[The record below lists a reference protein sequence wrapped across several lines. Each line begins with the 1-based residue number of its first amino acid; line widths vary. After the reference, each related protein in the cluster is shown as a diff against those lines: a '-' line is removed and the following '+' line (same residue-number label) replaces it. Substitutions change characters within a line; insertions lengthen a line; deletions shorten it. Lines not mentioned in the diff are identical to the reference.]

1 MTQNM
6 EADIQEATAE
16 KEKISILMPVKNATP
31 YLTECLETILSQTDT
46 NWELIAINDHSTDAS
61 KAVLTAFAEKDKR
74 IQVFDNQAKG
84 IITALRLAYTH
95 SSGTYITRMDADDLM
110 PPQKL
115 TTLRRLLLEKGRTYI
130 ATGCVEYFSATGI
143 RDGYLKYQNWLNDLT
158 RSHTNFTDIYKEC
171 VIPSP
176 CWMLHRADLE
186 ACGAF
191 KADRYPED
199 YDLCFRMYEAGFEV
213 VASDDILHLW
223 RDHATRASRND
234 EHYTDNRFLLLKLYY
249 FLKLETKKSRSLAV
263 WGAGK
268 KGKMI
273 AQYLVKN
280 KVDFH
285 WVCENDRKIGVN
297 IYDKILEAP
306 SAILHL
312 NEPQIIVAVAGEK
325 QNDILAFLKKYT
337 FEKGQ
342 DYFLFC

>member
-1 MTQNM
+1 M
-6 EADIQEATAE
+6 EIVKQEKAK
-16 KEKISILMPVKNATP
+16 KEKISILMPVRNATP
-31 YLTECLETILSQTDT
+31 YLTECLETTISQTDT

-74 IQVFDNQAKG
+74 IQVFDNQGKG
-84 IITALRLAYTH
+84 IIPALRLAYAH
-95 SSGTYITRMDADDLM
+95 SSGMYITRMDADDLM

-115 TTLRRLLLEKGRTYI
+115 ITLRHLLIEKGRAYI
-130 ATGCVEYFSATGI
+130 ATGLVKYFSETDI

-158 RSHTNFTDIYKEC
+158 LNGTNFTDIYKEC

-176 CWMLHRADLE
+176 CWMLHRADLDT
-186 ACGAF
+186 CGAF

-199 YDLCFRMYEAGFEV
+199 YDLCFRMYEAGFKV

-234 EHYTDNRFLLLKLYY
+234 EHYTDNRFLELKLYY
-249 FLKLETKKSRSLAV
+249 FLQLEMKKNRPLVV

-268 KGKMI
+268 KGKVI
-273 AQYLVKN
+273 AQYLIEK

-306 SAILHL
+306 SLIPHL
-312 NEPQIIVAVAGEK
+312 NGPQIIIAVAGEK
-325 QNDILAFLKKYT
+325 QNDILSFLKKYT
-337 FEKGQ
+337 LEKGR